1 MENKEIINDIA
12 KALDTALNEKNDRP
26 NQFIVQY
33 KKVLDN
39 SLIGYHASSFCQLT
53 EDPHHAKRYSG
64 ENAYGQLETIS
75 KNLKSLLET
84 EEKNDGIFSKIALEI
99 KNEYFKNLFFED
111 IYLEAVYI
119 NDSYPRQTYKIK
131 NPQI

>member
-1 MENKEIINDIA
+1 MENKDIIKDIA
-12 KALDTALNEKNDRP
+12 KALETALNEKNERP
-26 NQFIVQY
+26 NQYIVEY
-33 KKVLDN
+33 RKVSDN

-75 KNLKSLLET
+75 NNLKSLLET
-84 EEKNDGIFSKIALEI
+84 VEKSEGVFFKIALEI
-99 KNEYFKNLFFED
+99 KNEYFKNIFFED

-119 NDSYPRQTYKIK
+119 NDSYPRQIFKLK